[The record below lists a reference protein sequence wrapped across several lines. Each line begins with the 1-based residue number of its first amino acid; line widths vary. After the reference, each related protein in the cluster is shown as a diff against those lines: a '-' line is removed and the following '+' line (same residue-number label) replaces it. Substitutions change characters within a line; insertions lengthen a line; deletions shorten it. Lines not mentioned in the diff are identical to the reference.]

1 MKKTLIILF
10 AFVSLNILGQN
21 LPKSF
26 ELDNAKLAKTSD
38 ETPSSNTVER
48 IVVNGNTV
56 WFGTSRG
63 LSKTTDGGNSF
74 TNFYN
79 NEAFGNESISAVG
92 HYEGAIWAAKWH
104 SEKISGS
111 NVPTGGGLVY
121 SLDEGENWIKIDQ
134 PVDDPGDSSIVYGI
148 NNIRALPVTV
158 PQQNFI
164 YQMAF
169 TKNTIWIAT
178 FAGGLRKSTD
188 MGQTWHRVVLPPDN
202 LDSIKPSDKL
212 NFSLQPQAGNF
223 GKESYLN
230 HRVFSIVAVDDDTL
244 YVGTAG
250 GINKSIDGGISWI
263 KFNHTNQ
270 SKPISGNFIWTM
282 KYNRADNSLWA
293 ATWKAEGQSEYYGI
307 SVTRDGGKSWNV
319 FLPDEKIHDVAF
331 NYIGTAP
338 NFSTADFFAA
348 TENGLY
354 RSNNAGNTWLLSPTI
369 MDKTTN
375 FILTTNKFLAVESQ
389 KLNTNE
395 FNVWCGTNT
404 DGLIKFFDNTGT
416 WNGDWTIFLKS
427 GNKLNSGDTF
437 AFPNPFSPG
446 SEVIKIKYNVN
457 SSSNVTIRVF
467 DFGMNLVRT
476 VVQNVSRPVNDQQI
490 DTWDGKDE
498 NGKIVPNGVYFYRV
512 DIGSDEPM
520 FGKIMVLM

>member
-121 SLDEGENWIKIDQ
+121 SLDDGENWIKIDQ

-270 SKPISGNFIWTM
+270 SKPISAILF
-282 KYNRADNSLWA
+282 
-293 ATWKAEGQSEYYGI
+293 GQ
-307 SVTRDGGKSWNV
+307 
-319 FLPDEKIHDVAF
+319 
-331 NYIGTAP
+331 
-338 NFSTADFFAA
+338 
-348 TENGLY
+348 
-354 RSNNAGNTWLLSPTI
+354 
-369 MDKTTN
+369 
-375 FILTTNKFLAVESQ
+375 
-389 KLNTNE
+389 
-395 FNVWCGTNT
+395 
-404 DGLIKFFDNTGT
+404 
-416 WNGDWTIFLKS
+416 
-427 GNKLNSGDTF
+427 
-437 AFPNPFSPG
+437 
-446 SEVIKIKYNVN
+446 
-457 SSSNVTIRVF
+457 
-467 DFGMNLVRT
+467 
-476 VVQNVSRPVNDQQI
+476 
-490 DTWDGKDE
+490 
-498 NGKIVPNGVYFYRV
+498 
-512 DIGSDEPM
+512 
-520 FGKIMVLM
+520 

>member
-1 MKKTLIILF
+1 
-10 AFVSLNILGQN
+10 
-21 LPKSF
+21 
-26 ELDNAKLAKTSD
+26 
-38 ETPSSNTVER
+38 VE
-48 IVVNGNTV
+48 
-56 WFGTSRG
+56 
-63 LSKTTDGGNSF
+63 
-74 TNFYN
+74 
-79 NEAFGNESISAVG
+79 
-92 HYEGAIWAAKWH
+92 
-104 SEKISGS
+104 
-111 NVPTGGGLVY
+111 
-121 SLDEGENWIKIDQ
+121 
-134 PVDDPGDSSIVYGI
+134 
-148 NNIRALPVTV
+148 
-158 PQQNFI
+158 
-164 YQMAF
+164 
-169 TKNTIWIAT
+169 
-178 FAGGLRKSTD
+178 
-188 MGQTWHRVVLPPDN
+188 
-202 LDSIKPSDKL
+202 
-212 NFSLQPQAGNF
+212 
-223 GKESYLN
+223 
-230 HRVFSIVAVDDDTL
+230 
-244 YVGTAG
+244 
-250 GINKSIDGGISWI
+250 
-263 KFNHTNQ
+263 
-270 SKPISGNFIWTM
+270 
-282 KYNRADNSLWA
+282 
-293 ATWKAEGQSEYYGI
+293 AEGQSEYYGI

-319 FLPDEKIHDVAF
+319 FLPDEKTHDVAF

-338 NFSTADFFAA
+338 NLSTADFFAA